1 MIRYKLYGIL
11 SLFIFSLPFFSTSH
25 QRETPKSQKAEV
37 IFPALMAKAFP
48 LNEKKHQKKAFPL
61 NEKKHQKKKKH
72 GINVTASIY
81 YPEVA
86 QTDSTPLI
94 TADGSRIN
102 KKKPRKPRWVALS
115 RNLLKIWGGKIDY
128 GDSLRVKGI
137 SPELDGIYVVRDTM
151 KRRLRNRVD
160 ILVGAKD
167 NIMGRWDNVQI
178 YHLN

>member
-25 QRETPKSQKAEV
+25 QRETPKSQKSEV
-37 IFPALMAKAFP
+37 FFPDLMAKAFP
-48 LNEKKHQKKAFPL
+48 VNQ
-61 NEKKHQKKKKH
+61 KKHQKKKKH

-102 KKKPRKPRWVALS
+102 KKKARNHRWVALS
-115 RNLLKIWGGKIDY
+115 RNLLKKWGGKIDY

-160 ILVGAKD
+160 ILVGAND
-167 NIMGRWDNVQI
+167 NIMGRWENVQI
-178 YHLN
+178 IHLN

>member
-25 QRETPKSQKAEV
+25 QRETPKSQKSEV
-37 IFPALMAKAFP
+37 IFPTLMAQAFP
-48 LNEKKHQKKAFPL
+48 LNQ
-61 NEKKHQKKKKH
+61 KKHQKKKKH
-72 GINVTASIY
+72 AINVTASIY

-94 TADGSRIN
+94 TADGSHIN
-102 KKKPRKPRWVALS
+102 QKKPRKHRWVALS
-115 RNLLKIWGGKIDY
+115 RNLLKKWGGKINY

-137 SPELDGIYVVRDTM
+137 SKELDGIYVVRDTM

-160 ILVGAKD
+160 ILVGPND

>member
-11 SLFIFSLPFFSTSH
+11 SLFIFSFPNFSTSH
-25 QRETPKSQKAEV
+25 QRETPKSPSLQDP
-37 IFPALMAKAFP
+37 FLPALMAQAFP
-48 LNEKKHQKKAFPL
+48 APKKNIP
-61 NEKKHQKKKKH
+61 KKKKH

-81 YPEVA
+81 YPEEA

-102 KKKPRKPRWVALS
+102 HKKPRKHRWVALS
-115 RNLLKIWGGKIDY
+115 RNLLKKWGGKFNY
-128 GDSLRVKGI
+128 GDSLQVKGI
-137 SPELDGIYVVRDTM
+137 SPQLDGIYVVRDTM

-160 ILVGAKD
+160 ILVGPND
-167 NIMGRWDNVQI
+167 NIMGRWDNVRL

>member
-11 SLFIFSLPFFSTSH
+11 SLFIFSFPNFSTSH
-25 QRETPKSQKAEV
+25 QRETPKTHKDQA
-37 IFPALMAKAFP
+37 ILPALMARAFP
-48 LNEKKHQKKAFPL
+48 LSKKKPP
-61 NEKKHQKKKKH
+61 KKKKH

-81 YPEVA
+81 FPEVA

-102 KKKPRKPRWVALS
+102 YKKPRKHRWVALS
-115 RNLLKIWGGKIDY
+115 RNLLKKWGGKFEY
-128 GDSLRVKGI
+128 GDSLQVKGI
-137 SPELDGIYVVRDTM
+137 SPQLDGIYVVRDTM

-160 ILVGAKD
+160 ILVGAQD